1 MSTCQNCNNMWNW
14 KQTIRK
20 TTTLDPAMTCPNCGE
35 KQYQTQ
41 KSKKRISFLTVIILL
56 PLLIQ
61 TFSDIPVIMLL
72 SLLPVIAV
80 IVFLLYPFFV
90 ELSSKER
97 YIGEE

>member
-1 MSTCQNCNNMWNW
+1 
-14 KQTIRK
+14 
-20 TTTLDPAMTCPNCGE
+20 MTCPNCGE

-61 TFSDIPVIMLL
+61 IFFDIPVIILF
-72 SLLPVIAV
+72 SLLPVFAV

-97 YIGEE
+97 CIGEQ